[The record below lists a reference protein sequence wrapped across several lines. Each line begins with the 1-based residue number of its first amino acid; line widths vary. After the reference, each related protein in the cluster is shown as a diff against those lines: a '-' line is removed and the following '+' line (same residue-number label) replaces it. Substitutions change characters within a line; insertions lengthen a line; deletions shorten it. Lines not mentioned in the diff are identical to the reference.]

1 MKHFSGQASRDRLQ
15 IALHVLALAHAA
27 LEPRKQAL
35 HTCGVNCKAIAAVP
49 ALAAPD
55 LPAWTAVNPFRPSG
69 ASADP
74 SNPSVPAHPARQSDL
89 ITASAQGSSAIAN
102 AGARA
107 TPRGCPA
114 LRRQFKARGGCLR
127 RVAGRPIPMALKTPQ
142 SALHS
147 SNVLSILNARL
158 RPPREVSC
166 WLENPDP
173 AAAVAAGMRRW
184 KGCVPAGW
192 SGLLEQ
198 TLGKLRAMARSA
210 ARRNALKGLSVFCHG
225 VELGFS
231 LPAQSDAAL
240 LGIAR
245 RAEAT
250 SRCTCSACGSPG
262 RRREIGEEGAA
273 TLCARCAAPLL
284 LQWDVWEL
292 GQSLRF
298 LRAVNVPVVESQI
311 PPLLRASF
319 CRQAAAHP
327 EDFGPQGKPRMIPA
341 RFVAWASQWQTIG
354 ERLAGLGSQN

>member
-27 LEPRKQAL
+27 LEPRKAAS
-35 HTCGVNCKAIAAVP
+35 HTCGVNCNAVAALPAI
-49 ALAAPD
+49 AAPD

-89 ITASAQGSSAIAN
+89 ITASAQASSAIAI

-114 LRRQFKARGGCLR
+114 LRRQLKARGGCLR
-127 RVAGRPIPMALKTPQ
+127 RIAGRPIPMVLKTRQ
-142 SALHS
+142 SALHC
-147 SNVLSILNARL
+147 SNVLSIVSARP
-158 RPPREVSC
+158 RPPREPSC
-166 WLENPDP
+166 WFENPNP

-184 KGCVPAGW
+184 QGCVPAGW
-192 SGLLEQ
+192 LGLLEH
-198 TLGKLRAMARSA
+198 TLGKLLAMARSPR
-210 ARRNALKGLSVFCHG
+210 RRNVLKGLSIFCHG

-245 RAEAT
+245 RAESI

-273 TLCARCAAPLL
+273 TLCARCATPLL
-284 LQWDVWEL
+284 LNWDIWDL

-298 LRAVNVPVVESQI
+298 LRAVNVPIVQSQI
-311 PPLLRASF
+311 PPLLRPSF

-327 EDFGPQGKPRMIPA
+327 EDFGPQGKPRMIQA

-354 ERLAGLGSQN
+354 ERLAGLGGMN

>member
-1 MKHFSGQASRDRLQ
+1 MKHFSGQASRDRSQ

-27 LEPRKQAL
+27 LERRKPAS
-35 HTCGVNCKAIAAVP
+35 HTCGVNCKAIAALP
-49 ALAAPD
+49 SLAAPD

-69 ASADP
+69 ANADP
-74 SNPSVPAHPARQSDL
+74 SNPSVPAHPTHHSDL
-89 ITASAQGSSAIAN
+89 ITASAQGSSAIAI

-107 TPRGCPA
+107 TPRGCLA
-114 LRRQFKARGGCLR
+114 LRRQLKPQGGCLR
-127 RVAGRPIPMALKTPQ
+127 RVAGRPIPMAFKSPQ

-147 SNVLSILNARL
+147 SNVLSILNARP
-158 RPPREVSC
+158 RPPRELTG
-166 WLENPDP
+166 WLEDPDP

-184 KGCVPAGW
+184 QGCVPAGW
-192 SGLLEQ
+192 LGQLEQ
-198 TLGKLRAMARSA
+198 TLGKLLTMARSA
-210 ARRNALKGLSVFCHG
+210 ARRNALKGLSIFCHG
-225 VELGFS
+225 AELGFS
-231 LPAQSDAAL
+231 LPVECDAAL

-245 RAEAT
+245 RAAAT

-284 LQWDVWEL
+284 LRWDVWEL
-292 GQSLRF
+292 KQSLRF

-327 EDFGPQGKPRMIPA
+327 EDFGPQGNARMIPA
-341 RFVAWASQWQTIG
+341 RFVAWASQWQAIG
-354 ERLAGLGSQN
+354 ERLGSLGGMN